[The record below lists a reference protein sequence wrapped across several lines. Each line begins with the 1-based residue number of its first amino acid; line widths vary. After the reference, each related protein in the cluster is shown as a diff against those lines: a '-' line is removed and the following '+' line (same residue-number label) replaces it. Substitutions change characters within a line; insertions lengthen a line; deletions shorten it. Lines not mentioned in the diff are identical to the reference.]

1 MLKSISH
8 TEHSNFNELIWKCL
22 NKTSPSITW
31 DYYNSKSNHYNF
43 RGKHSLPLNKCRTR
57 SSHRRCSMKKGV
69 LRNFVNL
76 TEKHLCQ
83 SLFFNKVAGLS
94 HWLLTPLNHCFCS
107 TKTELSKADFKGAII
122 WNNLP
127 NHFKEVKSLPEFKTL
142 IREWAQLSCTWC
154 ICS

>member
-94 HWLLTPLNHCFCS
+94 HWLLTPLNHYFCS
-107 TKTELSKADFKGAII
+107 RKTELKLHIKYPSKFKYACIFTNTDI
-122 WNNLP
+122 CFYLL
-127 NHFKEVKSLPEFKTL
+127 HSFK
-142 IREWAQLSCTWC
+142 
-154 ICS
+154 